1 MFFFVMK
8 ETGVGGHGDGDGD
21 GGRGTGGRGDGHK
34 KAMRVILTLLDSCIE
49 FSLVIF
55 TNIIYLKIYINLL
68 IYKNKFIYVF
78 TTDLQYE
85 GGIRPRASSLLA
97 C

>member
-1 MFFFVMK
+1 
-8 ETGVGGHGDGDGD
+8 
-21 GGRGTGGRGDGHK
+21 
-34 KAMRVILTLLDSCIE
+34 MRVILTLLDSCIE

>member
-1 MFFFVMK
+1 MK

-21 GGRGTGGRGDGHK
+21 GGGRGTGGRGDGHK